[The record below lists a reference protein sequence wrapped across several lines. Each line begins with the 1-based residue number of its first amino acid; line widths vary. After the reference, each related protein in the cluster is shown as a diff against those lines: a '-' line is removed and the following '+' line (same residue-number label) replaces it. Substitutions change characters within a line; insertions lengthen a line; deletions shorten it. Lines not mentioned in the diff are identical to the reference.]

1 MSQGKRVRCCD
12 EVFLNAVYSSKTYAE
27 VSEKTGQKLST
38 TISRYAR
45 MKKKFYEDG
54 RINLPNLTTNNNTK
68 DHLKVKMCG
77 QKLLS
82 CME

>member
-45 MKKKFYEDG
+45 MKKKFYENDKT
-54 RINLPNLTTNNNTK
+54 LPNLTTNNNTK
-68 DHLKVKMCG
+68 DHSQVKLLG